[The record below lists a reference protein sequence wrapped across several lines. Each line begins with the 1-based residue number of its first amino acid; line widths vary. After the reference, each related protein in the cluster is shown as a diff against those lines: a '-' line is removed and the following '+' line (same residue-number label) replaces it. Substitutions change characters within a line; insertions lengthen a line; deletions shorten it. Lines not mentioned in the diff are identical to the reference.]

1 MTQNKQNLFSTL
13 ATFALVLSTAVVFS
27 GSAFASGG
35 GGGGGGGF
43 GGGSFGGGAPQP
55 RPVDQT
61 YEVGKAIYNGR
72 TDNAPKLSYCVRNEE
87 GEMVPLKGKSA
98 KQYKRSTFNDFANAL
113 YNCDVPENRIA
124 QELEREDFLY
134 VLYYLDKR
142 HKLKLE
148 GS

>member
-13 ATFALVLSTAVVFS
+13 ARTVLVLSTAAILS
-27 GSAFASGG
+27 GTAFASGG
-35 GGGGGGGF
+35 GGGGGGGGF
-43 GGGSFGGGAPQP
+43 GGGGFGGTPQA

-72 TDNAPKLSYCVRNEE
+72 GQNTPKLSYCVKGE
-87 GEMVPLKGKSA
+87 GDEIVPLKGKTA
-98 KQYKRSTFNDFANAL
+98 KQYKRATYNDFANAL

-134 VLYYLDKR
+134 VIYYLNKR
-142 HKLKLE
+142 HRLKLE

>member
-1 MTQNKQNLFSTL
+1 MTQIKQNPFTML
-13 ATFALVLSTAVVFS
+13 AKFALVFSTAVIFS
-27 GSAFASGG
+27 GAALASGG

-43 GGGSFGGGAPQP
+43 GGGSLGGSAPAP

-72 TDNAPKLSYCVRNEE
+72 ADSAPKLSYCVKGE
-87 GEMVPLKGKSA
+87 GNEMVPLKGKTA
-98 KQYKRSTFNDFANAL
+98 KEYKRATYNDFANAL

-134 VLYYLDKR
+134 VLYYLNKR